1 MNFASIEYFKQS
13 LKELNTSI
21 NRIVRLKVHHDAN
34 QLNNISKRIEEM
46 LAFVKD
52 REENNKDAY
61 VRRHMISKK

>member
-13 LKELNTSI
+13 LKEVNTSI
-21 NRIVRLKVHHDAN
+21 NRIVQLKVHHDAK

-46 LAFVKD
+46 LEFVKD
-52 REENNKDAY
+52 REENNKDVY

>member
-21 NRIVRLKVHHDAN
+21 NRIVQLKVHHDVK

-46 LAFVKD
+46 LEFVKD
-52 REENNKDAY
+52 REENNKDVY

>member
-21 NRIVRLKVHHDAN
+21 NRIVKLKVHHDAK
-34 QLNNISKRIEEM
+34 QLDNISKRIEEM

-52 REENNKDAY
+52 REENK
-61 VRRHMISKK
+61 

>member
-13 LKELNTSI
+13 LKELNSSI
-21 NRIVRLKVHHDAN
+21 NRIVQLKVHSDVK

-46 LAFVKD
+46 LEFVKD

-61 VRRHMISKK
+61 IRRHMISKK

>member
-21 NRIVRLKVHHDAN
+21 NRIVQLKVHHDAK

-46 LAFVKD
+46 LEFVKD
-52 REENNKDAY
+52 REEHNKDAY
-61 VRRHMISKK
+61 IRRHMISKK

>member
-21 NRIVRLKVHHDAN
+21 NRIVQLKVHHDAK

-46 LAFVKD
+46 LEFVKD
-52 REENNKDAY
+52 REENNKDVY
-61 VRRHMISKK
+61 VRKHMISKK

>member
-21 NRIVRLKVHHDAN
+21 NRIVQLKVHHDAK

-46 LAFVKD
+46 LEFVKD

-61 VRRHMISKK
+61 IRRHMISKK